1 MKILKMTTHWTAEEA
16 DCMFRLLD
24 EFQSAI
30 WESYGDEIERLYQT
44 NREEQLQLEMEWELE
59 REASS
64 LDEIP
69 F

>member
-16 DCMFRLLD
+16 DCMVRLLD

-44 NREEQLQLEMEWELE
+44 DREEQLQLEMERERE

-64 LDEIP
+64 LDDIP